1 MQSLSLKLSKR
12 LSNSSHPH
20 WRISSNFIAHA
31 STTSSSPS
39 PPSPPISAAANAT
52 TTASTL
58 NNLLTAPWSASQTR
72 GFTFSGS
79 DVSVNHFF
87 NCMGLF
93 NFEIVSLWFDSSI
106 VIWDCFFFNFRL
118 ELEISLK
125 IEVVFFF
132 FFFNY
137 SVLLQL
143 FNLLWF

>member
-1 MQSLSLKLSKR
+1 MQSVSLKLGKR

-20 WRISSNFIAHA
+20 WRISPNFIAHA

-79 DVSVNHFF
+79 DVSVIHFF
-87 NCMGLF
+87 NCMDLF
-93 NFEIVSLWFDSSI
+93 NFVIVSLWFDSSI
-106 VIWDCFFFNFRL
+106 VIQDCFYLFCRL
-118 ELEISLK
+118 ELEIWLK
-125 IEVVFFF
+125 IEVVLI
-132 FFFNY
+132 FNY

-143 FNLLWF
+143 FNLPCY